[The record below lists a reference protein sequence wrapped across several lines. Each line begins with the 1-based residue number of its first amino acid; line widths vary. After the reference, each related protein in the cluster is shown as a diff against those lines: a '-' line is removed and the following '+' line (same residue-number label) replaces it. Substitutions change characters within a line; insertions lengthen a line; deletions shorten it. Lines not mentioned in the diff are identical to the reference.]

1 VLGRDDSN
9 NLDGEV
15 VAYVNDSTGKDVV
28 LGLEGFFKSENV
40 RSDLFDR
47 GGSLGLG
54 VG

>member
-15 VAYVNDSTGKDVV
+15 VAYMNDSTGQDVV
-28 LGLEGFFKSENV
+28 LGFKRFFKSENV
-40 RSDLFDR
+40 RSDLFYR
-47 GGSLGLG
+47 RGSLGLG